1 MKLTLSLVIPNS
13 MKVNPKKKKER
24 MDIFKANS
32 CAVCT
37 SLCPSSQV
45 PVNTGTLAA
54 SRPKPREDSGK
65 VCGL

>member
-13 MKVNPKKKKER
+13 MKVNPKKKKQQR

-37 SLCPSSQV
+37 FFV
-45 PVNTGTLAA
+45 PVLSSPSKYRHAGSFKA
-54 SRPKPREDSGK
+54 
-65 VCGL
+65 